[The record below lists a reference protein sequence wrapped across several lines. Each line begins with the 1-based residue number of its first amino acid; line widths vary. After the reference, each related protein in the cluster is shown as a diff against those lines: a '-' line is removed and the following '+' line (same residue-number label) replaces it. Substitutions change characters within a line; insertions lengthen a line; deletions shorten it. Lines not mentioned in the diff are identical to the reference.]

1 MVTTVFTN
9 ISESATFVKQELS
22 EDRTVES
29 TYPILLGSKDTSRFK
44 FLISRSK
51 SKFTRSNIS
60 VPNERSGHE
69 KSTNEIP

>member
-1 MVTTVFTN
+1 MLVTTVFTN

-51 SKFTRSNIS
+51 FTRSNIS